1 MFIFR
6 LFSFTVFILLFLA
19 SIFLESFIGS
29 NLIGFIIFSVL
40 CIFLSYFAIFEFCHM
55 ISRENRNDYFMI
67 TPAVGT
73 IMVILFLLKNDY
85 NAAYMVM
92 AFFSVFSWIYML
104 FAAQNKDSLIKIL
117 NSLAAIFCIVVPL
130 SFLILL
136 YNEDKYLLL
145 YLILVTKTGDTA
157 AYITGTLTHTIFK
170 NNHKIVPSISPKKS
184 WEGTIGGLVFSV
196 IVSIF
201 LWKLMLTENYM
212 EVSTVML
219 AAAGVILFA
228 GGFAGDLAESALK
241 RICGVKDS
249 GRIVPGMGGTLDVVD
264 SLILNAPAFY
274 LCIFIFKS
282 IKF

>member
-1 MFIFR
+1 MFILR

-19 SIFLESFIGS
+19 SVFLENVIGS
-29 NLIGFIIFSVL
+29 IIFSVL
-40 CIFLSYFAIFEFCHM
+40 CIFLSYFGILEFCQM
-55 ISRENRNDYFMI
+55 ISRENKNDYFMI

-73 IMVILFLLKNDY
+73 IIIITFIVKNDY
-85 NAAYMVM
+85 TAAYMLM

-117 NSLAAIFCIVVPL
+117 NSAAAIFCIIVPL
-130 SFLILL
+130 SFLIIL
-136 YNEDKYLLL
+136 YNEKSLLLL
-145 YLILVTKTGDTA
+145 YLVLVTKTGDTA

-184 WEGTIGGLVFSV
+184 WEGTIGGLVFSI
-196 IVSIF
+196 IVSIV
-201 LWKLMLTENYM
+201 LWKFMLNDYM
-212 EVSTVML
+212 EVSSVML
-219 AAAGVILFA
+219 ALAGTVLFA

-274 LCIFIFKS
+274 LCIFIFKNV
-282 IKF
+282 KF

>member
-6 LFSFTVFILLFLA
+6 LFSFTIFIILFLA
-19 SIFLESFIGS
+19 SIFIE
-29 NLIGFIIFSVL
+29 NVIGFIIFSVL
-40 CIFLSYFAIFEFCHM
+40 CLFLSYFAILEFSQM
-55 ISRENRNDYFMI
+55 ISRENKNYYFII

-73 IMVILFLLKNDY
+73 VIVIAFLARNDY
-85 NAAYMVM
+85 TVAYMVM

-117 NSLAAIFCIVVPL
+117 NSAASIFCIVVPL
-130 SFLILL
+130 SFLIIL
-136 YNEDKYLLL
+136 YNESRLLLL
-145 YLILVTKTGDTA
+145 YLVLVTKTGDTA
-157 AYITGTLTHTIFK
+157 AYITGTLTHNIFK

-184 WEGTIGGLVFSV
+184 WEGTIGGLVFCV
-196 IVSIF
+196 IVSIV
-201 LWKLMLTENYM
+201 LWKYMLTDSYM
-212 EVSTVML
+212 DVSSVML
-219 AAAGVILFA
+219 ALAGVVLFV

-264 SLILNAPAFY
+264 SLMLNAPAFY
-274 LCIFIFKS
+274 LCIFIFKN